1 MTYVRTLKRIRLD
14 KTNYRKR
21 AAVIIGR
28 HSFVTVK
35 VSDQNVAAQVI
46 NPAPTGDMVVAS
58 AHSRE
63 LVKQGWKGSLNSLP
77 ACYLTG
83 LLLGKK
89 AVAKGTSDAIL
100 YTGMDHFT
108 TRVAACVK
116 GIADA
121 GVKVPVSEESLPA
134 AERISGKHIAEYA
147 SSLKQDPDEY
157 NSRFSALLKNG
168 LKPEDYPSHF
178 EEIRSKIAGRKAE
191 PEAPAKP
198 AHVEVHVKEERHA
211 KAEVHVKEEKAAHAK
226 VHAEEKAV
234 HHEERRA
241 KKPAHKEEKKVKP
254 AKKQKAAKKS
264 SKGGKKKK

>member
-35 VSDQNVAAQVI
+35 VTDQNVAAQMLK
-46 NPAPTGDMVVAS
+46 PTPTGDLVIAS
-58 AHSRE
+58 VHSHE
-63 LVKQGWKGSLNSLP
+63 LAKQGWKGSLNSLP

-89 AVAKGTSDAIL
+89 ALEKGTSKAIL
-100 YTGMDHFT
+100 YIGKDHFT

-116 GIADA
+116 GIADS
-121 GVKVPVSEESLPA
+121 GVNMPLSEESFPDSDRL
-134 AERISGKHIAEYA
+134 SGQHIADYA
-147 SSLKQDPDEY
+147 NALKSNQDEY

-178 EEIRSKIAGRKAE
+178 EEIRFKISGKAAE
-191 PEAPAKP
+191 VKPKKEKKEAP
-198 AHVEVHVKEERHA
+198 
-211 KAEVHVKEEKAAHAK
+211 KEEKAPK
-226 VHAEEKAV
+226 EKKEKAPKK
-234 HHEERRA
+234 EAKEDRKSDKGA
-241 KKPAHKEEKKVKP
+241 KKK
-254 AKKQKAAKKS
+254 
-264 SKGGKKKK
+264 